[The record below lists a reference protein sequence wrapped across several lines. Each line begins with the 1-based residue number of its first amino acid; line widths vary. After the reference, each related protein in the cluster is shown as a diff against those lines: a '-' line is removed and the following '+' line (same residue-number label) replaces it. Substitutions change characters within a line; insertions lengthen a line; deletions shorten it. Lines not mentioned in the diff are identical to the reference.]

1 VSLLPLAR
9 VHEQQ
14 DGTARD
20 RPPMK
25 IWNINKYAA
34 RSNGVPREEPL
45 VSLRLWCVLQQF
57 TVHTSVERRE
67 IMEAAPPL

>member
-1 VSLLPLAR
+1 MSLLPTAR
-9 VHEQQ
+9 VHEPQ

-25 IWNINKYAA
+25 IWNINKNAA

-45 VSLRLWCVLQQF
+45 MSLRWWCVLQQF
-57 TVHTSVERRE
+57 AVQTSVERIE
-67 IMEAAPPL
+67 KMEAAPSL